1 MWKHKRSQK
10 NKAVMRKKNRAG
22 GIKLSDFRQYY
33 KDTIIKTIWYLAQR
47 QAYRSAGLKV
57 QK

>member
-1 MWKHKRSQK
+1 
-10 NKAVMRKKNRAG
+10 MRKKNRAG

-47 QAYRSAGLKV
+47 QAYRSGGLKV